1 MAGYAIGGGIT
12 VHATTS
18 IIRPL
23 EGIVYNN
30 TPSAHL

>member
-1 MAGYAIGGGIT
+1 MAGYAIGGGIA

-23 EGIVYNN
+23 RGIVYN
-30 TPSAHL
+30 TPYAHL